1 MPPEREAFLFSHLRI
16 FSFGHLYLVEEGW
29 LVLFHL
35 LEYSPHE
42 RFADKSAFVGHA
54 VFLAEP
60 IQCAQFALVEQ
71 D

>member
-1 MPPEREAFLFSHLRI
+1 MLIKQR
-16 FSFGHLYLVEEGW
+16 W

-35 LEYSPHE
+35 LEDSPHE
-42 RFADKSAFVGHA
+42 RFADKSAFIGHA

>member
-1 MPPEREAFLFSHLRI
+1 MLIKQR
-16 FSFGHLYLVEEGW
+16 W

-42 RFADKSAFVGHA
+42 RFADKAAVVGHA
-54 VFLAEP
+54 IFLAEP
-60 IQCAQFALVEQ
+60 IHCAQFALVEQ

>member
-1 MPPEREAFLFSHLRI
+1 MPPEREAFLFVVCSLWFVVWDLI
-16 FSFGHLYLVEEGW
+16 KEGW
-29 LVLFHL
+29 LVIFHL

-42 RFADKSAFVGHA
+42 RFADEAAFVGHA